1 MAGDISDPNAS
12 LLERAARI
20 FRPPEQA
27 SPTVTVLLGVTAAAT
42 AIFHMVQLNMRV
54 VSGGQFTSLHLNLAI
69 LICLLGLLE
78 AVPRERRWDRRV
90 LAGLSI
96 LALVPLL
103 YIHFEYPSLINDR
116 TFLPNTPD
124 MIVALIMMGL
134 ALYVS
139 VREWGWIIPG
149 IAILGIL
156 YGYFGNIF
164 PGYLFYHHG
173 FSFERLIGYT
183 SIPYFRGLL
192 GSLTSVS
199 ANTIFIFMIFAGLL
213 KGTGGLD
220 LLMKIAFTLA
230 GNSRAGP
237 AQASVIG
244 SGFMGMLSG
253 STMANVAST
262 GAFTIPLMKR
272 FGFKP
277 HFAGAVESVASAG
290 GQITPPKMG
299 LAAFLIVGITGIPY
313 VEVMAAAVFPAF
325 IYFAYLLA
333 AVHIQA
339 VRGRINAS
347 GTAGAEMVRDLP
359 LADISLRRAFV
370 LYAHPVLGLA
380 LLIWLLIAGLP
391 ASTAALYAV
400 LTVIGFELVKQLFIE
415 RRDLL
420 TGFKTFSSNVLFGLA
435 SGARSGAQVAV
446 VVAVI
451 SIMVEMLVATGFAQ
465 KLSHMMLDL
474 AGGQLVPLLL
484 IAGLSCLIF
493 GVGMPT
499 SAAYILVA
507 LLGAPALVELGIPV
521 LAAHLFVFYL
531 ANMSAVTPP
540 VAVGCLI
547 AANIAQAPFFRTAF
561 TAVRLAI
568 PGFVLP
574 FVFVVRPEIL
584 GLGTDLLT
592 QLFTVILV
600 LVGLV
605 ALNMAVE
612 AYMLTKLTLP
622 ERVLLLPIALGL
634 VAPFNWTTMIA
645 LAGFLLVLGVQVYRA
660 RSERAAAS
668 TQVEPAEQR
677 S

>member
-1 MAGDISDPNAS
+1 MSPPGDSTISRLAG
-12 LLERAARI
+12 I
-20 FRPPEQA
+20 FHPPAHA
-27 SPTVTVLLGVTAAAT
+27 SPVVTLILGVVAAAT
-42 AIFHMVQLNMRV
+42 AIFHMIQLDARIV
-54 VSGGQFTSLHLNLAI
+54 AGGQFTSLHLNLAI

-78 AVPRERRWDRRV
+78 SIPPERKRDRR
-90 LAGLSI
+90 LLSGLSL
-96 LALVPLL
+96 LALVPLF
-103 YIHFEYPSLINDR
+103 YIHFAYPSLVNER

-124 MIVALIMMGL
+124 MIVAVLMMAL
-134 ALYVS
+134 AIFVS
-139 VREWGWIIPG
+139 IREWGWIIPA
-149 IAILGIL
+149 IAVLGLL

-164 PGYLFYHHG
+164 PGYLFYHNG
-173 FSFERLIGYT
+173 ISLERLIGYT

-220 LLMKIAFTLA
+220 LLMKVAFTLA
-230 GNSRAGP
+230 GRSRAGP

-272 FGFKP
+272 FGFKST
-277 HFAGAVESVASAG
+277 FAGAVEAVASAG

-313 VEVMAAAVFPAF
+313 VEVMAAAVFPAI
-325 IYFAYLLA
+325 IYFAYLMA

-339 VRGRINAS
+339 VRSNINA
-347 GTAGAEMVRDLP
+347 AGNAVDDMSADLP
-359 LADISLRRAFV
+359 LADISLGRAFL
-370 LYAHPVLGLA
+370 LYAHPVVGLV
-380 LLIWLLIAGLP
+380 LLIWLLMAGLP
-391 ASTAALYAV
+391 ASSAALYAV
-400 LTVIGFELVKQLFIE
+400 LAVIALELIKRLVLN
-415 RRDLL
+415 LSNPVAGL
-420 TGFKTFSSNVLFGLA
+420 GTFAANILNGLA

-465 KLSHMMLDL
+465 KLSYMMLEI
-474 AGGQLVPLLL
+474 AGGNLVPLML
-484 IAGLSCLIF
+484 IAGLSCLVF

-507 LLGAPALVELGIPV
+507 LLGAPALVELGVPL

-531 ANMSAVTPP
+531 ANMSAITPP

-561 TAVRLAI
+561 IAMRLAV

-574 FVFVVRPEIL
+574 FMFVLRPEIL
-584 GLGTDLLT
+584 GIDATLVTQILT
-592 QLFTVILV
+592 TVLV
-600 LVGLV
+600 LLGLV
-605 ALNMAVE
+605 AINMAVE
-612 AYMLTKLTLP
+612 GYMLTRLSIP
-622 ERVLLLPIALGL
+622 ERILLVPVTVGL
-634 VAPFNWTTMIA
+634 LAPSNWTTIA
-645 LAGFLLVLGVQVYRA
+645 AVAIFAGVLVLQVLRT
-660 RSERAAAS
+660 RNERAGPGLGRPS
-668 TQVEPAEQR
+668 EQLH
-677 S
+677 

>member
-1 MAGDISDPNAS
+1 MAGKTAPPDSG
-12 LLERAARI
+12 LLLRAATV
-20 FRPPEQA
+20 FRPPEHA
-27 SPTVTVLLGVTAAAT
+27 SPVVTLLLGFTAVAT
-42 AIFHMVQLNMRV
+42 AIFHMVQLDARI
-54 VSGGQFTSLHLNLAI
+54 VSGGQFSSLHLNLAI

-78 AVPRERRWDRRV
+78 TVPRERRWDRRLLSV
-90 LAGLSI
+90 LSL
-96 LALVPLL
+96 LALVPLF
-103 YIHFEYPSLINDR
+103 YIHFEYPALIDER

-124 MIVALIMMGL
+124 MIVALLMMGL
-134 ALYVS
+134 SLYVAL
-139 VREWGWIIPG
+139 REWGWIIPA
-149 IAILGIL
+149 IALLGIL

-164 PGYLFYHHG
+164 PGYLFYHSG
-173 FSFERLIGYT
+173 FSIERLIGYT

-199 ANTIFIFMIFAGLL
+199 ANTIFIFMILAGVL

-220 LLMKIAFTLA
+220 LLMKIAFSLA

-244 SGFMGMLSG
+244 SAFMGMLSG

-277 HFAGAVESVASAG
+277 HFAGAVEAVASAG

-313 VEVMAAAVFPAF
+313 VDVMAAAVFPAMV
-325 IYFAYLLA
+325 YFAFLLA
-333 AVHIQA
+333 AVHIRS
-339 VRGRINAS
+339 VRNGINSA
-347 GTAGAEMVRDLP
+347 GTAGADMAKDLP
-359 LADISLRRAFV
+359 LSEMSLRRAFF
-370 LYAHPVLGLA
+370 LHAHPIIGLV
-380 LLIWLLIAGLP
+380 LLIWLLIDGLP

-400 LTVIGFELVKQLFIE
+400 ITVIGFELLKQLVMGWRKPVE
-415 RRDLL
+415 
-420 TGFKTFSSNVLFGLA
+420 GFRLFAGNVAYGLA
-435 SGARSGAQVAV
+435 SGSRSGAQVAV

-465 KLSHMMLDL
+465 KLSHMMLEL

-493 GVGMPT
+493 GLGMPT

-507 LLGAPALVELGIPV
+507 LLGAPALVELGIPL

-531 ANMSAVTPP
+531 ANMSAITPP

-547 AANIAQAPFFRTAF
+547 AANIAGAPFFRTAF

-574 FVFVVRPEIL
+574 FVFVLRPEIL
-584 GLGTDLLT
+584 GLGVDLAT
-592 QLFTVILV
+592 QATTAVLV
-600 LVGLV
+600 LLGLV
-605 ALNMAVE
+605 ALNMAIE
-612 AYMLTKLTLP
+612 GYMLTRLSIV
-622 ERVLLLPIALGL
+622 ERVLLLPITVGL
-634 VAPFNWTTMIA
+634 LAASNWTTLVA
-645 LAGFLLVLGVQVYRA
+645 LAGLAAILTAQVLRA
-660 RSERAAAS
+660 RQERTDEPASAAAQGES
-668 TQVEPAEQR
+668 
-677 S
+677 